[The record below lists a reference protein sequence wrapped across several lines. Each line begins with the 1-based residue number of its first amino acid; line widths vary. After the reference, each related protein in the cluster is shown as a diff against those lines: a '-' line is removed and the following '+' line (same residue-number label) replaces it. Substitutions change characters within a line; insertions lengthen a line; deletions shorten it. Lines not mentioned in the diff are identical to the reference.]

1 MAEEFI
7 LSGMEPWSFRVGYID
22 VSDARM
28 FRLEREDARRAFGR
42 VFCHTCCDTDLY
54 QLPKTVQGD
63 CADLKSRKI
72 SGGGRRRSSGSLTD
86 PDKLTKKLKSN

>member
-28 FRLEREDARRAFGR
+28 FRLEREDARR
-42 VFCHTCCDTDLY
+42 
-54 QLPKTVQGD
+54 QSIWQSILPHM
-63 CADLKSRKI
+63 L
-72 SGGGRRRSSGSLTD
+72 
-86 PDKLTKKLKSN
+86 